1 MQIHLFGSAGEPPLQ
16 KIVEIA
22 FSFLRNQNN
31 PVVLYL
37 PPTFRDEHAE
47 LTRQKFKNV
56 AEVNAIDLSN
66 VNPNFLKTSLEKAS
80 LLFIPG
86 GNTYLLNLRLHQS
99 GIFEEIAN
107 RVKSGLPYAGI
118 SAGTLVCGKNILTTS
133 DINGCGTTY
142 FSGFGLTQYNF
153 VAHYPNT
160 DNLESEKF
168 DDRISAYHLFH
179 ENPVIALNDQTHILI
194 SEDRINVKN
203 GDCWLFKKDSAK
215 VQIKRGGAL

>member
-16 KIVEIA
+16 KVAEIV
-22 FSFLRNQNN
+22 FSLLRNQIN

-37 PPTFRDEHAE
+37 PPTFRDEHAG

-66 VNPNFLKTSLEKAS
+66 VNQNFLKASLEKAS

-107 RVKSGLPYAGI
+107 RIKSGLPYVGI
-118 SAGTLVCGKNILTTS
+118 SAGTLICG
-133 DINGCGTTY
+133 
-142 FSGFGLTQYNF
+142 
-153 VAHYPNT
+153 
-160 DNLESEKF
+160 E
-168 DDRISAYHLFH
+168 IS
-179 ENPVIALNDQTHILI
+179 
-194 SEDRINVKN
+194 
-203 GDCWLFKKDSAK
+203 
-215 VQIKRGGAL
+215 